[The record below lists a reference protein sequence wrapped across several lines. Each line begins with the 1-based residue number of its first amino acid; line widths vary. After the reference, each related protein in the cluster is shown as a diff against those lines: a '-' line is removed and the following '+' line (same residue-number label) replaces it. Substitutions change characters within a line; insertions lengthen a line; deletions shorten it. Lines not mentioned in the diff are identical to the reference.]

1 MLVNTTHINDY
12 IPQRS
17 PFVMIDSLE
26 SADEFGFIGRFL
38 VRENHLFLKANVLGE
53 EALIESLAQTCAAG
67 FCYSAKEKGRNGNG
81 LGFIGAVS
89 KLTVS
94 GTAILGDELVMK
106 IKLLNSFDKI
116 QLIEGTVFVTS
127 KSILNCQMKIVT
139 P

>member
-1 MLVNTTHINDY
+1 MLISTSDITNF

-26 SADEFGFIGRFL
+26 SADKEVFKGNFK
-38 VRENHLFLKANVLGE
+38 VRENHLFLKGSLLGE
-53 EALIESLAQTCAAG
+53 EALVESLAQTCAAG
-67 FCYSAKEKGRNGNG
+67 FCYLAKQSGLKGNG

-89 KLTVS
+89 KLVVFGS
-94 GTAILGDELVMK
+94 AFVNDELVMD

-116 QLIEGTVFVTS
+116 QLIEGIVSVDSTVVLT
-127 KSILNCQMKIVT
+127 CQIKIVT

>member
-1 MLVNTTHINDY
+1 MLINKTHITDY
-12 IPQRS
+12 IPQRP

-26 SADEFGFIGRFL
+26 SANEIGFIGRFL

-53 EALIESLAQTCAAG
+53 EALVESLAQTCAAG
-67 FCYSAKEKGRNGNG
+67 FCYSAKAKGDNENG

-94 GTAILGDELVMK
+94 GTVLLEDELVME

-116 QLIEGTVFVTS
+116 QLIEGTVFVAS

>member
-1 MLVNTTHINDY
+1 MLISTSDITNF

-26 SADEFGFIGRFL
+26 FADKEVFKGNFK
-38 VRENHLFLKANVLGE
+38 VRENHLFLKGNLLGE
-53 EALIESLAQTCAAG
+53 EALVESLAQTCAAG
-67 FCYSAKEKGRNGNG
+67 FCYLAKQSGLKENG

-89 KLTVS
+89 KLVVFGS
-94 GTAILGDELVMK
+94 AFVNDELVMD

-116 QLIEGTVFVTS
+116 QLIEGIVSVDSTVVLT
-127 KSILNCQMKIVT
+127 CQMKIVT